1 MKSKKWI
8 LLITIVALILFVGIL
23 FYGFILAPRGAEQGQ
38 GKPIIPAYIL
48 TISIL
53 VLIIGL
59 IPLFY
64 YIIHRS
70 IENKFEQN
78 LKIISNVIEDEKK
91 DNSLSE
97 EPVNCANLIQ
107 KFLSYNEKKVV
118 NKLIEQKG
126 TALQSEISRMES
138 LGKVKTHRAV
148 QDLEKKGII
157 SIERYGNTNRIS
169 LTKDLKK
176 IFIK

>member
-8 LLITIVALILFVGIL
+8 LIITIVALILFVGIL
-23 FYGFILAPRGAEQGQ
+23 LYGFIWAPRGSEQGQ

-53 VLIIGL
+53 VFIVGL

-64 YIIHRS
+64 YILHRS
-70 IENKFEQN
+70 VENKFEQN
-78 LKIISNVIEDEKK
+78 LKTLSKEIEDEKK
-91 DNSLSE
+91 DNPTSE
-97 EPVNCANLIQ
+97 ELINCANLIL

-157 SIERYGNTNRIS
+157 TIERYGNTNRINF
-169 LTKDLKK
+169 TNDLKK
-176 IFIK
+176 IFFK